1 MKNKNLICLIFLLI
15 VIIFSPRVVSRGQLS
30 VSSNL
35 QSVQR
40 IYKNSYSWGSKDL
53 SFTGA
58 AAVEDGYIIVGRQ
71 RNKEGVIL
79 KLNQDLQQEW
89 DYSVVNPL
97 KDVIKL
103 NNKQFI
109 AIGADFVV
117 KFDEYGQFKWVKDY
131 SAEINSI
138 AKVSTDRFVIAG
150 SKDEEAWLAEINA
163 AGGQNW
169 SRSFFN
175 SGSSSI
181 NAITKATNGDLI
193 LAGERATNKNWQF
206 DSKALVVRTTKTGIQ
221 KWMTS
226 SSRSA
231 AWSDRFLAV
240 KETTKQDL
248 MLIGDDGYLTK
259 LSPTGGEIWAK
270 TMPGFT
276 VTYND
281 IIEINSGD
289 FLISGQQS
297 IGRVEGAGAI
307 DYPYAVI
314 IDQDGNLL
322 KEKTFKKTAEGG
334 LAQIIVD
341 ENGDQDRY
349 LAVGSGYQQFDLNNS
364 RGLIVDFSQETE
376 IKNQIFTDNSFD
388 KVTDYQEQQSRLQV
402 DLFTIKDEV
411 LTGVQLKEWHEYYQP
426 NYLSPVDSAWAKQGV
441 PVILIHGF
449 QTQAFTETDYRR
461 AIKLTFG
468 KLVKRMVQ
476 TTSLT
481 LNDIKIYGCTWPTKV
496 NSLDENGELLKEAI
510 TNNETLKNRDDLII
524 IAHSMGGLLARSYI
538 ENYAGAKQVQR
549 LITIATPHQGVP
561 ASLVYNW
568 TQSKYLQSIVDNVAD
583 NSFDLDF
590 PGLKDTF
597 ATESFYQE
605 TGFSN
610 DLVEQQT
617 GLRGN
622 PFLQELNKKFSN
634 HHNSGKYRLIGA
646 DIATDDNVK
655 FVYDLINKSYNGVR
669 NDGLVATASSL
680 FDKEQR
686 GIIKKSS
693 HTAIT
698 EDNDVLTAIINEI
711 DDLTYSFQLEQD
723 LLEKTNKLK
732 IEIYKRKNNHKFR
745 IYSEIIKRNET
756 NNWSTAD
763 LIDELTIKGYNK
775 TTRIGLAGSNWV
787 EIYAIKE
794 NEVEKIASFSINQ
807 DYK

>member
-1 MKNKNLICLIFLLI
+1 MENKKLLCLIGLLI
-15 VIIFSPRVVSRGQLS
+15 TIIFYPRVVSGDQS
-30 VSSNL
+30 SASSNL

-40 IYKNSYSWGSKDL
+40 IYKNNYSWGSKDL
-53 SFTGA
+53 SFTGVT
-58 AAVEDGYIIVGRQ
+58 AVENGYIIVGRQ
-71 RNKEGVIL
+71 RNNEGVIL
-79 KLNQDLQQEW
+79 KLNQDLEQEW

-97 KDVIKL
+97 KDVIQLK
-103 NNKQFI
+103 NKQFI
-109 AIGADFVV
+109 AIGSDIVV
-117 KFDEYGQFKWVKDY
+117 KFDQHGQFKCIKGY
-131 SAEINSI
+131 SAKINSI

-150 SKDEEAWLAEINA
+150 SKNDDAWLTEINA
-163 AGGQNW
+163 DGDKNW
-169 SRSFFN
+169 SRLFSN
-175 SGSSSI
+175 SGIGSI
-181 NAITKATNGDLI
+181 NAVTKATNGDLI
-193 LAGERATNKNWQF
+193 LAGEINNNKNWQF
-206 DSKALVVRTTKTGIQ
+206 DSRALVVRTTKNGVK

-231 AWSDRFLAV
+231 DWGDRFLAV
-240 KETTKQDL
+240 RETAEQDI

-259 LSPTGGEIWAK
+259 FSASGDEIWAK
-270 TMPGFT
+270 TIPGFT
-276 VTYND
+276 ATYND
-281 IIEINSGD
+281 IIETSSGD
-289 FLISGQQS
+289 FLTSGQQS

-314 IDQDGNLL
+314 IDQNGNLL
-322 KEKTFKKTAEGG
+322 EEKIFKNLAEGG
-334 LAQIIVD
+334 LEQIIVD
-341 ENGDQDRY
+341 ENSDQDRY

-364 RGLIVDFSQETE
+364 RGLVVDFSQDTE
-376 IKNQIFTDNSFD
+376 NKNHIFTDNSFD

-402 DLFTIKDEV
+402 DLFAVKDEV
-411 LTGVQLKEWHEYYQP
+411 LTGVQLKEWQEYYQP
-426 NYLSPVDSAWAKQGV
+426 NYLSPVDSAWGKHGA

-449 QTQAFTETDYRR
+449 QTQALTETDYER

-468 KLVKRMVQ
+468 KLVNRIAQ
-476 TTSLT
+476 TKSLT

-496 NSLDENGELLKEAI
+496 NNLDKNGELLKEAI
-510 TNNETLKNRDDLII
+510 ANTEALKNRDDLII
-524 IAHSMGGLLARSYI
+524 IAHSMGGILARSYI
-538 ENYAGAKQVQR
+538 ENHGGARQVQR

-568 TQSKYLQSIVDNVAD
+568 TQSKYLQAVVDNVAD

-597 ATESFYQE
+597 ATETFYHD

-655 FVYDLINKSYNGVR
+655 FIYDLINKSYNGVR
-669 NDGLVATASSL
+669 NDGLVATNSSL
-680 FDKEQR
+680 FDKQQR

-711 DDLTYSFQLEQD
+711 DDLIYSFQLEED
-723 LLEKTNKLK
+723 LLRKADKLK
-732 IEIYKRKNNHKFR
+732 LEIYKRADSHKFR
-745 IYSEIIKRNET
+745 IYSEIINHSEK
-756 NNWSTAD
+756 NNWSSAD
-763 LIDELTIKGYNK
+763 WIDKLTIQGYNR
-775 TTRIGLAGSNWV
+775 TTKIGLSGTNWV
-787 EIYAIKE
+787 ELHAINGNKE
-794 NEVEKIASFSINQ
+794 EKIASFSINQ
-807 DYK
+807 DIE